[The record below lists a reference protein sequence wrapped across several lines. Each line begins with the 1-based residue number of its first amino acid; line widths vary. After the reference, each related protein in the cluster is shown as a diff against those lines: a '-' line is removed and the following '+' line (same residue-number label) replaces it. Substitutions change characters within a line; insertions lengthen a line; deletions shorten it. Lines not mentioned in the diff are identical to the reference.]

1 MIMAYIRAEAIGEET
16 VMAISM
22 TIVAW
27 MMETKKNIPI
37 LM

>member
-1 MIMAYIRAEAIGEET
+1 MTYIRAEAIGEET

-27 MMETKKNIPI
+27 MMETKKNIPS